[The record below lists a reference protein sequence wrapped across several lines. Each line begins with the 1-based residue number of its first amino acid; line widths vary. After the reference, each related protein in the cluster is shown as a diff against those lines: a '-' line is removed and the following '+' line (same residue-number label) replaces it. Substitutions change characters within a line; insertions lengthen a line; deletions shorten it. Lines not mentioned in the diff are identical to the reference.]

1 MIRINLLAVGPKS
14 RKAKPQWDV
23 RAEALLGVG
32 ALVVTL
38 TGCWWYSAALDEELE
53 SKIVEKQGK
62 EKQVTLL
69 KEQVKQVQDF
79 EAKKKQ
85 LEDKNRIIEQLE
97 KARTGP
103 VRALDNVSQSLEPLK
118 LWLSKMNVKGNT
130 IELEGRAV
138 TNDDIVE
145 FVNNLRRTDYFTV
158 IRLQESRATVDN
170 KVNLYQFK
178 LDLSMK
184 G

>member
-1 MIRINLLAVGPKS
+1 MIRINLLAVGPKA

-32 ALVVTL
+32 VLTVTL
-38 TGCWWYSAALDEELE
+38 AGCWWYSTSLDEELE
-53 SKIVEKQGK
+53 SKTVEKQGK

-118 LWLSKMNVKGNT
+118 LWLMRMNVKGNS
-130 IELEGRAV
+130 IEVEGRAL

-145 FVNNLRRTDYFTV
+145 FVNNLRRTDYFTI
-158 IRLQESRATVDN
+158 IRLQESRAAVDN
-170 KVNLYQFK
+170 KMNLYQFK